1 MKKKLFSGIQPSG
14 IIHIGNI
21 LGAINQW
28 KELQDSNNSIFCIV
42 DLHAITIYQ
51 DPKKLKKNIINTAK
65 ILIASG
71 INPKKSTLFIQSE
84 VSEHLE
90 LYWAL
95 NSVARISELQ
105 LMTQYK
111 DKALKHSSES
121 ISAGLLNY
129 PVLMSSD
136 ILLYDTEIVPVGEDQ
151 VQHVEL
157 ARELA
162 RRFNSLYGNTFE
174 IPKAKI
180 NKNGAR
186 IMGLDNPK
194 NKMSKS
200 ASSEK
205 NYIAITDDEKT
216 ILKKIKSAQTDSG
229 SEIKYDINNKPGI
242 SNLLSIESAI
252 SEENIDKLE
261 KKYKGIKYGEFKNE
275 VANKVA
281 EYLKPI
287 QKSYNSLSDR
297 EVMRYYE
304 KGAKKAKKIASKKI
318 AEVYKKIG
326 IRF

>member
-1 MKKKLFSGIQPSG
+1 
-14 IIHIGNI
+14 
-21 LGAINQW
+21 
-28 KELQDSNNSIFCIV
+28 
-42 DLHAITIYQ
+42 
-51 DPKKLKKNIINTAK
+51 
-65 ILIASG
+65 
-71 INPKKSTLFIQSE
+71 
-84 VSEHLE
+84 
-90 LYWAL
+90 
-95 NSVARISELQ
+95 
-105 LMTQYK
+105 
-111 DKALKHSSES
+111 
-121 ISAGLLNY
+121 
-129 PVLMSSD
+129 
-136 ILLYDTEIVPVGEDQ
+136 
-151 VQHVEL
+151 
-157 ARELA
+157 
-162 RRFNSLYGNTFE
+162 
-174 IPKAKI
+174 
-180 NKNGAR
+180 
-186 IMGLDNPK
+186 MGLDNPK